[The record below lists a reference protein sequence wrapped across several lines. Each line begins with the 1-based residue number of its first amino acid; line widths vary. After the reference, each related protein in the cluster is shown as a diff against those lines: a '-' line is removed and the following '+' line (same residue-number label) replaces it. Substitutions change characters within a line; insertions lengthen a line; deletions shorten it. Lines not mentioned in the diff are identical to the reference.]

1 MTISYFFG
9 NGFSGCFL
17 TLQDKYEK
25 ELKDAAIRE
34 LMLAEEAAMLDK
46 VGVYFFQPPCCSISW
61 TSLSYLFSCFVE
73 IVLFWA
79 CSRITKKLILSRM

>member
-46 VGVYFFQPPCCSISW
+46 VGVYFFQPPCCF
-61 TSLSYLFSCFVE
+61 YLLDFV
-73 IVLFWA
+73 ILFIFLL
-79 CSRITKKLILSRM
+79 R